1 MIVVK
6 NKKSLLPCD
15 YCYRKVSKLFPLSKL
30 KLTYFVCFEC
40 WKKHHK
46 DCGPVYVTKV
56 DPSRL
61 TINPVK
67 VENWDDVCTKGHQ
80 HQPLIHKVHK
90 NLRKRPRS

>member
-15 YCYRKVSKLFPLSKL
+15 YCYRKTF
-30 KLTYFVCFEC
+30 
-40 WKKHHK
+40 
-46 DCGPVYVTKV
+46 VYVSKV
-56 DPSRL
+56 DPSIL

-67 VENWDDVCTKGHQ
+67 VENWEDICIKEHQ

-90 NLRKRPRS
+90 NLRKSLRS